1 MLDEKKVK
9 ALIRLIDHS
18 RIIVDDIKDADY
30 KTEVENRLQQ

>member
-9 ALIRLIDHS
+9 ALIRLIEHN
-18 RIIVDDIKDADY
+18 RINIDDIKDADY